1 MEKYKSKFKNE
12 LKKETTNATNN
23 TKNSPQRRG
32 ERRATP
38 TTPFLY
44 LFFTQNPTPL
54 KDLFYCLKIKNIGG
68 CEWQSVTISEN
79 QWLINLGRRGDSN
92 PKNLRLSASYY
103 FYFLHF
109 YLSFCFLIFD
119 ISIILRQDK

>member
-1 MEKYKSKFKNE
+1 MNLKN
-12 LKKETTNATNN
+12 KGTTNPTNN

-54 KDLFYCLKIKNIGG
+54 KDLFCCLKIKNIGG

-79 QWLINLGRRGDSN
+79 QWLINLGRRGIQIQKICVY
-92 PKNLRLSASYY
+92 PRPII
-103 FYFLHF
+103 F
-109 YLSFCFLIFD
+109 SFCIF
-119 ISIILRQDK
+119 ICHFAF

>member
-1 MEKYKSKFKNE
+1 M
-12 LKKETTNATNN
+12 NATNN

-54 KDLFYCLKIKNIGG
+54 KDLFCCLKIKNIGG
-68 CEWQSVTISEN
+68 CEW
-79 QWLINLGRRGDSN
+79 
-92 PKNLRLSASYY
+92 
-103 FYFLHF
+103 
-109 YLSFCFLIFD
+109 
-119 ISIILRQDK
+119 